1 MKIFKRV
8 CSFVLVLVLLA
19 GAVLPGHSFAAGE
32 SRPSSSVQGVMYDTT
47 AKAYWDS
54 VFSSWFSTLADTWAS
69 KVVQSAFVSFC
80 WNVFDSA
87 IVRYGSFSSL
97 SSLSSEAGNIRNRMK
112 QGVFSTKNQ
121 IGIVGPERQ
130 SFSEWLWSRFLTSVF
145 GGDVDCEQFAGEGW
159 FITDGR
165 GNKLCRSNGAVCYF
179 VEPEQAEGE
188 AAAVLGGKWVDA
200 GFRDGMPGLHLY
212 SYRSTLETVADRLS
226 DLGDTCAVTSWTY
239 KDEKYWYI
247 LKERGSA
254 VYADLR
260 GRPYVVRQSTDYVV
274 DKPQDYYEPNK
285 DSGDTYNQQLVDL
298 LTGILNAPGGVTQ
311 GDNSLYLEDGAIYNP
326 DNRSYS
332 FTATNSFNTTNN
344 TYITYNYSYTYHINY
359 TSVTYIGT
367 TAQYDEIYEYYYEL
381 PDGRSSA
388 DLTADEL
395 LALNTEVD
403 VVPYTRSTDNTA
415 LRSLYHLDG
424 NVKDSSY
431 WNYLTSWT
439 WKTGASITY
448 MESPSPFGGYL
459 YLDETEHEW
468 MLTLPSGLG
477 SQDFTLQFRLYQ
489 KATVTPQAD
498 SYIGFGSGFDSVTQV
513 LQFDGGDFTFNGTAH
528 LMPVGTWNEFAII
541 RDSGVLRLYLNGV
554 QVDSYSNTSAFG
566 RSIVFKFGSQQQTTK
581 GLDEIRVLN
590 YALQKNGF
598 AYDPATAPFDTNLA
612 LVLPDSAT
620 PVADEYWKFDQTITP
635 VYSWNFI
642 DTAPLVLSQSPA
654 DSSGSYSFSPWISSG
669 VTYSPDLAFASF
681 TSLAS
686 FSLSPYSFW
695 AHLKWSYEFYLGPST
710 FTDVYQ
716 VSTPASKTLPDNA
729 VKFTFGSTREVSD
742 DDSVWAQWR
751 ANFADSLTLHED
763 YCFSILLADGTV
775 CSLPFNYLV
784 PIYWDS
790 YKTMTAPLYTRLYT
804 VSFDWG
810 SISYDAVCYPG
821 PRYTS
826 FGISV
831 SLNEGQTLDIVY
843 AEIVP
848 GSTPNTGHEFVSAV
862 APVNTD
868 FKTPTLAVRTDLDI
882 TGYQIGGI
890 RPSLP
895 TKGLVYGLVENNR
908 ITSLQIYNG
917 SMWEAVD
924 GRIWTGSRWVPYYAY
939 DVVLLKD
946 LWDIVEA
953 DPSQEYI
960 YTQSGFWSWLQRAW
974 AQMMDKLDRI
984 IALLGGSGPGSA
996 ADCQHVYTSRID
1008 REPDCTTPGYKTFI
1022 CDLCGHSYTEAIDA
1036 LGHDWVTTGTVADV
1050 LDEEG
1055 NVVEKGY
1062 EEKTCSRC
1070 GAESRDYGDGPEE
1083 EDVFDALGDLISGF
1097 VSWLLDKL
1105 TALTE
1110 SLTGITDIFRR
1121 FAARVKELAG
1131 EYPAFFGAGFAL
1143 LPEDFRDIIW
1153 FGIVAAVIIAVWRKF
1168 TK

>member
-54 VFSSWFSTLADTWAS
+54 VFSSWFSNLADTWAS

-112 QGVFSTKNQ
+112 QGVFSTKDQ

-130 SFSEWLWSRFLTSVF
+130 SFSEWLWSQFLTSVF

-179 VEPEQAEGE
+179 VEPEQEEGN
-188 AAAVLGGKWVDA
+188 AAVVLGGKWVDSA
-200 GFRDGMPGLHLY
+200 FRDGVPGLHLY
-212 SYRSTLETVADRLS
+212 SYRSTLETVADRLC
-226 DLGDTCAVTSWTY
+226 DLGETCAVQTWTY
-239 KDEKYWYI
+239 KSEKYWYI
-247 LKERGSA
+247 LKERGSS
-254 VYADLR
+254 VYADKR
-260 GRPYVVRQSTDYVV
+260 GRPYVVRQSSDYAV
-274 DKPQDYYEPNK
+274 DKDQNYYAPGK

-298 LTGILNAPGGVTQ
+298 LTGILNAPRGDTVTQ
-311 GDNSLYLEDGAIYNP
+311 GDNSLYLEDGAIYDP
-326 DNRSYS
+326 DNRTYS
-332 FTATNSFNTTNN
+332 FTATNSFNTTTNN
-344 TYITYNYSYTYHINY
+344 YYTYNYSYTYHINY

-431 WNYLTSWT
+431 WNYLTAWN
-439 WKTGASITY
+439 WKSGASITY

-459 YLDETEHEW
+459 YLDETAHEW
-468 MLTLPSGLG
+468 DLVLPSGLG
-477 SQDFTLQFRLYQ
+477 SNDFTLQFRLYQ

-498 SYIGFGSGFDSVTQV
+498 SYIAFGTNQV
-513 LQFDGGDFTFNGTAH
+513 LKFDGGDFTFDGTAH
-528 LMPVGTWNEFAII
+528 LMPVGTWNEFALI
-541 RDSGVLRLYLNGV
+541 RDSGTLRLYLNGV
-554 QVDSYSNTSAFG
+554 QVDSCSDAAAYGKVITFH
-566 RSIVFKFGSQQQTTK
+566 FGSQQKTTK
-581 GLDEIRVLN
+581 GIDEVRILN
-590 YALQKNGF
+590 YALQTGGAN
-598 AYDPATAPFDTNLA
+598 YDPATAPFDTNLS
-612 LVLPDSAT
+612 LVLPDSSI
-620 PVADEYWKFDQTITP
+620 PVADEYWEFDQTITP
-635 VYSWNFI
+635 RRSWNFGEISPISRTEYAMNSSADPAPYVASGVNTVSPSLCSSIVTYTGSSLGYFLSESSTDFVTWI
-642 DTAPLVLSQSPA
+642 DGTSGGNKTHGTQRRYNNRSDSVLGPDKGLVFPIALNLQA
-654 DSSGSYSFSPWISSG
+654 TYQGFSYSDVGKP
-669 VTYSPDLAFASF
+669 F
-681 TSLAS
+681 T
-686 FSLSPYSFW
+686 
-695 AHLKWSYEFYLGPST
+695 
-710 FTDVYQ
+710 
-716 VSTPASKTLPDNA
+716 
-729 VKFTFGSTREVSD
+729 
-742 DDSVWAQWR
+742 
-751 ANFADSLTLHED
+751 
-763 YCFSILLADGTV
+763 FSILLSDGSLSSLTFNFAR
-775 CSLPFNYLV
+775 CSYMPKSSNYRYSILYEAVTDSVHIYFGAVSPPNQTYAATLV
-784 PIYWDS
+784 WVI
-790 YKTMTAPLYTRLYT
+790 
-804 VSFDWG
+804 
-810 SISYDAVCYPG
+810 
-821 PRYTS
+821 PRN
-826 FGISV
+826 G
-831 SLNEGQTLDIVY
+831 ETLDVVY

-868 FKTPTLAVRTDLDI
+868 FKTPTLAVRTDQAI
-882 TGYQIGGI
+882 TGYQIGGV

-895 TKGLVYGLVENNR
+895 EKGLVYALVENSR

-917 SMWEAVD
+917 SMWEKVD

-939 DVVLLKD
+939 DILLFKD

-953 DPSQEYI
+953 DPSQDYI
-960 YTQSGFWSWLQRAW
+960 YTESGFWSWLQKAW
-974 AQMMDKLDRI
+974 GQMMQKLDKI
-984 IALLGGSGPGSA
+984 IALLGGSGPG
-996 ADCQHVYTSRID
+996 ADAECQHVYTSRID
-1008 REPDCTTPGYKTFI
+1008 REPDCTTPGYRTYT
-1022 CDLCGHSYTEAIDA
+1022 CDLCGHSYTEPIDA
-1036 LGHDWVTTGTVADV
+1036 LGHDWVTTGTVEDV

-1143 LPEDFRDIIW
+1143 LPEDLRDIIW

>member
-8 CSFVLVLVLLA
+8 CSFVLVFVLLA
-19 GAVLPGHSFAAGE
+19 SVVLPGHSFAAGE
-32 SRPSSSVQGVMYDTT
+32 SRPSSSVQGVMYDTS

-54 VFSSWFSTLADTWAS
+54 VFSSWFSNLADTWAS

-121 IGIVGPERQ
+121 IGLVGPERQ
-130 SFSEWLWSRFLTSVF
+130 SFSEWLWSQFLTSIF
-145 GGDVDCEQFAGEGW
+145 GGDVECEQFVGEGW
-159 FITDGR
+159 FISDGR

-188 AAAVLGGKWVDA
+188 TAATLGGKWVDA
-200 GFRDGMPGLHLY
+200 AFRGGVPGLHLY
-212 SYRSTLETVADRLS
+212 SYRSTLETVADRLC
-226 DLGDTCAVTSWTY
+226 DLGETCGVQSWTY
-239 KDEKYWYI
+239 KNEKYWYI
-247 LKERGSA
+247 LKERGSS
-254 VYADLR
+254 VYADKQ
-260 GRPYVVRQSTDYVV
+260 GRPYVVRQSSDYAV
-274 DKPQDYYEPNK
+274 DKNQNYYAPGK
-285 DSGDTYNQQLVDL
+285 DSGDTFNQQLVDL
-298 LTGILNAPGGVTQ
+298 LTGVLNAPRGDSVTQ

-326 DNRSYS
+326 DNRTYS

-344 TYITYNYSYTYHINY
+344 YYYTYNYHYEYHINY

-367 TAQYDEIYEYYYEL
+367 TAEYDQIYEYYYEL

-388 DLTADEL
+388 DLTAAEL

-431 WNYLTSWT
+431 WNYLTSWE
-439 WKTGASITY
+439 WVKGASITY

-468 MLTLPSGLG
+468 NLNLPSGLG

-498 SYIGFGSGFDSVTQV
+498 SYIAFGTNQV
-513 LQFDGGDFTFNGTAH
+513 LKFDGGDFTFNGTAH

-541 RDSGVLRLYLNGV
+541 RDSGTLRLYLNGV
-554 QVDSYSNTSAFG
+554 QVDSYTNTAAF
-566 RSIVFKFGSQQQTTK
+566 SKVITFHFGSQQQTTK
-581 GLDEIRVLN
+581 GLDELRVLN
-590 YALQKNGF
+590 YALQKGGF

-612 LVLPDSAT
+612 LVLPDSST
-620 PVADEYWKFDQTITP
+620 PVADEYWKFDTTIEPIATWDFTRLSIVSRTDWLP
-635 VYSWNFI
+635 VKDGPAVPTSGTGLSVSSDVTFSSLTSTSSWSLEQKTKSSPFSNGYSFRNPGASELDRYIYWDGS
-642 DTAPLVLSQSPA
+642 DTRT
-654 DSSGSYSFSPWISSG
+654 GSYPKAPAPSPPNGLGFTLAAWGTSYDDI
-669 VTYSPDLAFASF
+669 VFYSNYYDFATGSPYV
-681 TSLAS
+681 
-686 FSLSPYSFW
+686 FSL
-695 AHLKWSYEFYLGPST
+695 
-710 FTDVYQ
+710 
-716 VSTPASKTLPDNA
+716 
-729 VKFTFGSTREVSD
+729 
-742 DDSVWAQWR
+742 
-751 ANFADSLTLHED
+751 
-763 YCFSILLADGTV
+763 LLADGTICSMPFVFRSASGGNGSFYYV
-775 CSLPFNYLV
+775 CAES
-784 PIYWDS
+784 
-790 YKTMTAPLYTRLYT
+790 T
-804 VSFDWG
+804 FDWG
-810 SISYDAVCYPG
+810 EIRFLLHGSNGNYQSPYIVS
-821 PRYTS
+821 
-826 FGISV
+826 GIFV
-831 SLNEGQTLDIVY
+831 TVNEGQTLDIVY

-848 GSTPNTGHEFVSAV
+848 GSTPNTGHEFISAV

-868 FKTPTLAVRTDLDI
+868 FKTPTLAVRTDQTI
-882 TGYQIGGI
+882 TGYQIGGV

-895 TKGLVYGLVENNR
+895 ERGLVYALVENSR

-917 SMWEAVD
+917 SMWEKVD

-939 DVVLLKD
+939 DILLFKD

-953 DPSQEYI
+953 DPSQDYI
-960 YTQSGFWSWLQRAW
+960 YTESGFWSWLQKAW
-974 AQMMDKLDRI
+974 QQMIQKLDQI
-984 IALLGGSGPGSA
+984 IVLLGGSGPGSGS
-996 ADCQHVYTSRID
+996 DCQHVYTSRID
-1008 REPDCTTPGYKTFI
+1008 REPDCTTPGYKTYT
-1022 CDLCGHSYTEAIDA
+1022 CNLCGHSYTESIDA
-1036 LGHDWVTTGTVADV
+1036 LGHDWVTTGTVEDV

-1070 GAESRDYGDGPEE
+1070 GAESKDYGDGPEE

-1097 VSWLLDKL
+1097 VSWILDKL

-1121 FAARVKELAG
+1121 FADRVKELAG